1 MTGLAERALILES
14 ATGKDERI
22 FLLEDVR
29 EDDAP
34 YFSTILVRRGE
45 LS

>member
-1 MTGLAERALILES
+1 MGSAVILES
-14 ATGKDERI
+14 ATGEDERI
-22 FLLEDVR
+22 IPLE
-29 EDDAP
+29 EAGEGDAP